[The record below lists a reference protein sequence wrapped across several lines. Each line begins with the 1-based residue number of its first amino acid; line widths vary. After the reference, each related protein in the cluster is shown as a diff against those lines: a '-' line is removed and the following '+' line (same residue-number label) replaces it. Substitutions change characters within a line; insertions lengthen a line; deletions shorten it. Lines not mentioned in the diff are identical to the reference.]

1 MYGKMNMTG
10 GSTALLG
17 KTNVTEVPTSGLC
30 PLGTIFAGTQIL
42 NGEPIFPWN
51 SSTERSYLSEAC
63 ECARET

>member
-30 PLGTIFAGTQIL
+30 PLGTIFADTQIL
-42 NGEPIFPWN
+42 NGEPIFAWN
-51 SSTERSYLSEAC
+51 SSIERSSLTISL
-63 ECARET
+63 RST